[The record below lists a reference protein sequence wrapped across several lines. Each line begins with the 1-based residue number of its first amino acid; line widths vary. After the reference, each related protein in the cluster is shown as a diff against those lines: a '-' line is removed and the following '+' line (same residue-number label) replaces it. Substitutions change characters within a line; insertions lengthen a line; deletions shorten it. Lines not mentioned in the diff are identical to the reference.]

1 MKIELVK
8 LESEWVQST
17 LGCYLS
23 LNNTLIDVITP
34 INTLHDQN
42 TLEISNQGILRLV
55 IRDMGKTDGYLGSV
69 SIPVP
74 LLNSTQSPL
83 VLPLFDS
90 PSSDLLQTIPSNFEP
105 PCLTLR
111 CLNDCSDDEIFL
123 PQNEE
128 KSENK
133 SKIVLASKFSISYD
147 NEEQFIKT
155 SNFSQTGGKK
165 VEGLEIFQV
174 ELEMARE
181 ELGKEKEKN
190 RVLEERYSEL
200 MEKFKENAFRAQ
212 NRENSLLDLIG
223 EKEEWVNKNLEINM
237 ELQNNIRNSAFE
249 NKMMRGKVEQYQ
261 KQEEYVKQLETELK
275 KYQELLISSEKTKD
289 ELTSTLIEF
298 TQNEQNFELSYNSL
312 KQFSTPRVLTERN
325 FQSTEKNLHTP
336 EPEDTFIK
344 SIQKALPKAFSG
356 QKIKKINDFVYK
368 IGDFQVKLAISEDGV
383 WSKTNTGLVPLADY
397 LLKLTH
403 KGKTQPFTPENE
415 PKQPKGFLKL
425 TESSINRLK
434 NSNSRSLSRN
444 SKSFPIKK
452 T

>member
-17 LGCYLS
+17 IGCYIS
-23 LNNTLIDVITP
+23 INNTLIDVITP

-69 SIPVP
+69 SIPVS

-90 PSSDLLQTIPSNFEP
+90 PSSDSLQTLPSTCEL

-128 KSENK
+128 KPENK

-147 NEEQFIKT
+147 SEEQFIKT
-155 SNFSQTGGKK
+155 SNFSQIGGKK

-174 ELEMARE
+174 ELEAARE
-181 ELGKEKEKN
+181 ELEKEKGKN

-200 MEKFKENAFRAQ
+200 MLKFKDNAIRAQ
-212 NRENSLLDLIG
+212 NRENSLLDLIA
-223 EKEEWVNKNLEINM
+223 EKEERVNKNLEINM
-237 ELQNNIRNSAFE
+237 ELQNSNRNSAFE
-249 NKMMRGKVEQYQ
+249 NKMMKAKVEQYQ
-261 KQEEYVKQLETELK
+261 KQEEYVKQLESELK

-289 ELTSTLIEF
+289 ELTNTLIEF

-312 KQFSTPRVLTERN
+312 KQFSTPRVLSERN
-325 FQSTEKNLHTP
+325 FQSNEKNLLALG
-336 EPEDTFIK
+336 PEDTFMK
-344 SIQKALPKAFSG
+344 SIQKALPKGFSD
-356 QKIKKINDFVYK
+356 QKIRKVHDFVYK
-368 IGDFQVKLAISEDGV
+368 IGDFQVNLAISGDGV
-383 WSKTNTGLVPLADY
+383 WSKTNTGLVPLSEY
-397 LLKLTH
+397 LSRLNQ
-403 KGKTQPFTPENE
+403 KGKSLLFTPENE
-415 PKQPKGFLKL
+415 PKQPKHFQKL

-434 NSNSRSLSRN
+434 SSNSRSLSRN